1 MINSGP
7 RILLHSSL
15 SRRLKRFQR
24 CRLLLQTDFHQIAV
38 FGRKVRM
45 PFKGELRPLPEF
57 NERLAGESSDTKEN
71 YNISVSNA
79 DGYLYVTN
87 CQSLCVAGPL
97 LLPSL

>member
-1 MINSGP
+1 
-7 RILLHSSL
+7 
-15 SRRLKRFQR
+15 
-24 CRLLLQTDFHQIAV
+24 
-38 FGRKVRM
+38 M

-97 LLPSL
+97 LLPSLQLLVLTLVAPLTCL